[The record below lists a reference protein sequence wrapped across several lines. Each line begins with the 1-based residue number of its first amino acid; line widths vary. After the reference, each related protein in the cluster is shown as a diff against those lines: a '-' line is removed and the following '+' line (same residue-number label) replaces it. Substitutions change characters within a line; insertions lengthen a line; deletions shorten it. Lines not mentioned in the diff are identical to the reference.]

1 MFESLR
7 GDHFQLYFKH
17 IQTKGTF
24 KMYTLKIVERV
35 NPTHTV
41 DFRDDF
47 NPLAVNLRESYH
59 ELSCDAVVVFFEDNS
74 EGAVACVVDSEQKF
88 YIYREVDAY

>member
-1 MFESLR
+1 
-7 GDHFQLYFKH
+7 
-17 IQTKGTF
+17 
-24 KMYTLKIVERV
+24 MYTLKIVERV

-59 ELSCDAVVVFFEDNS
+59 ELSCDAVVVFF
-74 EGAVACVVDSEQKF
+74 
-88 YIYREVDAY
+88 